1 MDKIKVSAIQMDIQ
15 FGQSEVNR
23 QRLVDT
29 MHRALKQQQSNVV
42 LAPEMWNLGYDLEN
56 ALKNGDRDGEMV
68 KSSFTA
74 IAKQYGSYIIPGSVA
89 NVRNIKVFNTTYVID
104 NHGDVRGYYDKIHLF
119 RLMNEEKYLEP
130 GNKRFTFDLYGHKAG
145 IVICYD
151 IRFPELIRSMALDGM
166 EVLFV
171 PAEWP
176 HPRLY
181 HWRSLLIARAIENQ
195 MFVVATNRVGSD
207 PNNTFFGHSMII
219 DPWGEVIA
227 EGTEEEE
234 IITAELDL
242 SIVPEIR
249 NRIPV
254 FKDRKEEFY
263 F

>member
-1 MDKIKVSAIQMDIQ
+1 MDKIKVAAIQMDIQ
-15 FGQSEVNR
+15 FGKSEENR
-23 QRLVDT
+23 TRLVEK
-29 MHRALKQQQSNVV
+29 MHEALKGQPNV
-42 LAPEMWNLGYDLEN
+42 LIAPEMWNLGYDLEN
-56 ALKNGDRDGEMV
+56 TLENGNKNGEMIR
-68 KSSFTA
+68 SLFA
-74 IAKQYGSYIIPGSVA
+74 PMAKQHNAYIIPGSIA
-89 NVRNIKVFNTTYVID
+89 NVRENKVYNTSYVID
-104 NHGDVRGYYDKIHLF
+104 NQGELKGHYDKIHLF

-130 GNKRFTFDLYGHKAG
+130 GDKRFTFDLYGHKAG
-145 IVICYD
+145 VVICYD

-227 EGTEEEE
+227 EGSESEE
-234 IITAELDL
+234 ILTVELDL

-254 FKDRKEEFY
+254 FKDRKEELY

>member
-1 MDKIKVSAIQMDIQ
+1 MDIQ
-15 FGQSEVNR
+15 FGRSEENR
-23 QRLVDT
+23 TRLVEK
-29 MHRALKQQQSNVV
+29 MHEALKGQPNV
-42 LAPEMWNLGYDLEN
+42 LIAPEMWNLGYDLEN
-56 ALKNGDRDGEMV
+56 TLKNGDKDGRMVRDTFV
-68 KSSFTA
+68 TL
-74 IAKQYGSYIIPGSVA
+74 AKQHNSYIIPGSIA
-89 NVRNIKVFNTTYVID
+89 NVRENKVYNTSYVID
-104 NHGDVRGYYDKIHLF
+104 NKGELKGYYDKIHLF

-130 GNKRFTFDLYGHKAG
+130 GDKRFTFDLYGHEAG
-145 IVICYD
+145 VVICYD
-151 IRFPELIRSMALDGM
+151 IRFPELIRSMALDGI

-227 EGTEEEE
+227 EGSESEE
-234 IITAELDL
+234 ILTAELDL

-249 NRIPV
+249 SRIPV
-254 FKDRKEEFY
+254 FKDRKEELY